1 MTWSTLSQPL
11 GDAEQ
16 EYRSFRK
23 SSLMLSDAFESFTQI
38 FSPPFRG
45 VMWKSVGLTA
55 IVLFLLGL
63 GLDRLASSLM
73 PAAPAWL
80 SWILSIAVALG
91 LIASMTLLAAP
102 TASLVASFYLDDI
115 ADVVEREIDP
125 TGPRGRPLPLR
136 ASLYVGLRFAALSL
150 IVNLAVVALTLFTG
164 VGFAAFFVLNGY
176 LLGREY
182 FELAAMRHL
191 TFSQAVQLRRQ
202 RSFDVVHRRHDRC
215 GLRRRSSAEPIDASL
230 RDRVHDADDEAPRLT
245 SEFRVTGG
253 HVPLRDHH
261 DRMATGEAFLGCF
274 IFIMCGRCWVLG
286 RGIGVPHNGIAL
298 DSGRP
303 SAYVIGQ
310 CRQGARKLR

>member
-1 MTWSTLSQPL
+1 MTKRNRSRRSL
-11 GDAEQ
+11 GEVEQ
-16 EYRSFRK
+16 ACRSFRK

-38 FSPPFRG
+38 FSPPFRR

-91 LIASMTLLAAP
+91 LIAGMTLLAAP

-125 TGPRGRPLPLR
+125 TGPRGRPLPVR

-150 IVNLAVVALTLFTG
+150 IVNLAVLALTLFTG
-164 VGFAAFFVLNGY
+164 VGFIAFFVLNGY

-202 RSFDVVHRRHDRC
+202 RSFDVFIAGMIVA
-215 GLRRRSSAEPIDASL
+215 GFVA
-230 RDRVHDADDEAPRLT
+230 
-245 SEFRVTGG
+245 
-253 HVPLRDHH
+253 VPLLNLLTPLFATAFMT
-261 DRMATGEAFLGCF
+261 RM
-274 IFIMCGRCWVLG
+274 MKR
-286 RGIGVPHNGIAL
+286 IA
-298 DSGRP
+298 
-303 SAYVIGQ
+303 
-310 CRQGARKLR
+310 

>member
-1 MTWSTLSQPL
+1 
-11 GDAEQ
+11 
-16 EYRSFRK
+16 
-23 SSLMLSDAFESFTQI
+23 MLSDAFGSFIQM
-38 FSPPFRG
+38 FSPPFRR

-125 TGPRGRPLPLR
+125 TGPRGRPLPVR

-150 IVNLAVVALTLFTG
+150 IVNLAVLALTLFTG
-164 VGFAAFFVLNGY
+164 IGFAAFFVLNGY

-182 FELAAMRHL
+182 LELAAMRVARNKRV
-191 TFSQAVQLRRQ
+191 TFQTVLLRRSRNPRPASVSFGVAPA
-202 RSFDVVHRRHDRC
+202 RSRGRSDHARRAGTWSERDAEGSVNRVRLARRC
-215 GLRRRSSAEPIDASL
+215 RDLASNAL
-230 RDRVHDADDEAPRLT
+230 YFCDWLLPCAI
-245 SEFRVTGG
+245 SECSCAVFEW
-253 HVPLRDHH
+253 
-261 DRMATGEAFLGCF
+261 A
-274 IFIMCGRCWVLG
+274 
-286 RGIGVPHNGIAL
+286 
-298 DSGRP
+298 
-303 SAYVIGQ
+303 
-310 CRQGARKLR
+310 

>member
-1 MTWSTLSQPL
+1 
-11 GDAEQ
+11 
-16 EYRSFRK
+16 
-23 SSLMLSDAFESFTQI
+23 MLSDAFESFTQI
-38 FSPPFRG
+38 FCPPFRR

-55 IVLFLLGL
+55 IVLLLLGL

-125 TGPRGRPLPLR
+125 TGPRGRPLPVR
-136 ASLYVGLRFAALSL
+136 ASLYVGLQFAALSL
-150 IVNLAVVALTLFTG
+150 IVNLAVLALTLFTG

-176 LLGREY
+176 ARAGIFRIGGHAPPDV
-182 FELAAMRHL
+182 FPSRAASPPTIFRCFH
-191 TFSQAVQLRRQ
+191 
-202 RSFDVVHRRHDRC
+202 HRHDRC

-230 RDRVHDADDEAPRLT
+230 RDRVHDADDEAPRVA

-253 HVPLRDHH
+253 GLPLRDHH
-261 DRMATGEAFLGCF
+261 DRMATGERLRF
-274 IFIMCGRCWVLG
+274 IFVMCGLCLVSG
-286 RGIGVPHNGIAL
+286 MGIGGPHNGAL
-298 DSGRP
+298 
-303 SAYVIGQ
+303 
-310 CRQGARKLR
+310 CKTL